1 MNVTAN
7 LPGIGPEALRQ
18 AERGVLP
25 LGELFEAAQAL
36 SAANATQQAI
46 ALYKTWLEH
55 THSPIAFAAWFNL
68 AVLQGDVGDDTAAE
82 VSYRK
87 AIVQNPAF
95 IEPRMNL
102 GTLCERRGRPE
113 EAVDTWRA
121 IVDEI
126 PDTPDNA
133 PLKLQAINNI
143 GRLLENHKR
152 LTEAESWLTRSLE
165 RDPDQPKVLTH
176 WIHLRQKLCR
186 WPVYQPFG
194 NVTLEKMLECTS
206 SLATLAASHDP
217 AVQLAASQ
225 RYIDEKIPGAAPRA
239 PLHAPEGYPHKR
251 MRVGYL
257 SSDLCSHAVSILTAE
272 LYELHDRE
280 KVEVFAFSWSREDN
294 SPLRAR
300 VVGAMDHYIR
310 IDHMTDEQAAQHI
323 REHEIDI
330 LVDLHGLTSGARV
343 NILSYRPAPVQLTWL
358 GFPGPTAIPGVD
370 YVIADSF
377 VLPPE
382 LEPFFTEKPLRMPQT
397 FQINDRQREIAPRPR
412 RADNKL
418 PEETFVFCC
427 FNSNYKIMPDV
438 FAAWMRILHQV
449 PDSVL
454 WLVADVEET
463 AANLQRAAQA
473 QGIGPERI
481 VFAGRVMPADYLARF
496 QLADLFLD
504 TAPFNAGTTAS
515 DALWAGLPVLTWSG
529 QTFSSRMA
537 GSLLH
542 AVGLPELVTHT
553 LADYEAAAVALAN
566 DRPGT
571 AALRQRLAANIG
583 TSALFDT
590 PRFVRD
596 YEALLETVVKRPAGV
611 PLSDEPAHDE
621 AGLPPPAELG
631 LQLTSMLSMMQPGM
645 HSVVEVG
652 GASLMRAWRERQP
665 NSHFTAIDPALP
677 PRMANPRAIATDPEA
692 LSERDWQLLSATQ
705 CWVFPETL
713 ERLRDPWVFLRKL
726 RQHAVGRTELVI
738 CVNNAQNWA
747 VQAQLAAGGLHYQ
760 AGGVPDRRSL
770 HFFTRAS
777 LAAMLQECGFLI
789 AQMTAVNAGPPPA
802 EVLAA
807 IRQLAASAGA
817 DAALAEQ
824 DALPYQYLVRAIRA

>member
-7 LPGIGPEALRQ
+7 LPGIGPEVIRQ
-18 AERGVLP
+18 AERGVMP
-25 LGELFEAAQAL
+25 LGALFEAAQAL

-46 ALYKTWLEH
+46 ALYKIWLEH
-55 THSPIAFAAWFNL
+55 TPSPLAFAAWFNL
-68 AVLQGDVGDDTAAE
+68 GVLQGDVGDDTAAE
-82 VSYRK
+82 LSYRK
-87 AIVQNPAF
+87 AILQNPAF

-102 GTLCERRGRPE
+102 GTLCERRGRVDD
-113 EAVDTWRA
+113 AIDTWRM
-121 IVDEI
+121 ILDDI
-126 PDTPDNA
+126 PDAPDNA
-133 PLKLQAINNI
+133 ALKLQAINNI
-143 GRLLENHKR
+143 GRLLENLKR
-152 LTEAESWLTRSLE
+152 LTEAESWLSRSLE

-194 NVTLEKMLECTS
+194 NVTLEQMLACTS

-217 AVQLAASQ
+217 AAQLAASQ
-225 RYIDEKIPGAAPRA
+225 RYIEEKVPGGVQPT
-239 PLHAPEGYPHKR
+239 PLHPPEGYPHKR

-280 KVEVFAFSWSREDN
+280 RVEVYAFSWSREDN

-310 IDHMTDEQAAQHI
+310 IDHMSDEQAAQHI

-343 NILSYRPAPVQLTWL
+343 GILSYRPAPVQLTWL

-370 YVIADSF
+370 YVIADDF

-397 FQINDRQREIAPRPR
+397 FQINDRQREIAPPPR
-412 RADNKL
+412 RADNRL
-418 PEETFVFCC
+418 PEDTFVFCC
-427 FNSNYKIMPDV
+427 FNSNFKILPEV
-438 FAAWMRILHQV
+438 FAAWMRILQQV

-463 AANLQRAAQA
+463 VANLQREAQA
-473 QGIGPERI
+473 HGIGPERI

-529 QTFSSRMA
+529 RTFSSRMA

-553 LADYEAAAVALAN
+553 LADYEAAAVALAT
-566 DRPGT
+566 DRART

-611 PLSDEPAHDE
+611 PLSDGPAHDE
-621 AGLPPPAELG
+621 AGLPPPAELTI
-631 LQLTSMLSMMQPGM
+631 QLSSMLSLMQPGM

-665 NSHFTAIDPALP
+665 NSHFTAIDPSLP
-677 PRMANPRAIATDPEA
+677 PRSANPRAVAADPEA
-692 LSERDWQLLSATQ
+692 LSERTWQLLSATQ

-713 ERLRDPWVFLRKL
+713 ERLRDPWAFLRKL
-726 RQHAVGRTELVI
+726 RHHAIGRVELVI
-738 CVNNAQNWA
+738 CVNNAQNWV
-747 VQAQLAAGGLHYQ
+747 VQSQLASGALHYQ
-760 AGGVPDRRSL
+760 PGGVPDRRSL
-770 HFFTRAS
+770 HLFTRTS
-777 LAAMLQECGFLI
+777 LAALLQECGFII
-789 AQMTAVNAGPPPA
+789 AEMTAVNANPPPPA
-802 EVLAA
+802 VLAA
-807 IRQLAASAGA
+807 IHQLAASTGA
-817 DAALAEQ
+817 DPALAEQ
-824 DALPYQYLVRAIRA
+824 DALPYQYLLRAIAT